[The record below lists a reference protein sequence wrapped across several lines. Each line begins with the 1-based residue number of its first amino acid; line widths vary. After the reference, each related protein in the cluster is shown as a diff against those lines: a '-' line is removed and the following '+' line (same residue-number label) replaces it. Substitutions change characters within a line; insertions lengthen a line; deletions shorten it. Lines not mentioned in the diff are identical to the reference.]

1 MMDTL
6 RTTIDNSTFE
16 DKVTDF
22 EKVLIKFKI
31 ELKLFETLQSGHKI
45 MKDSTTNIL
54 YSEPPGNFQ
63 WIKRWWY
70 GEDKERTFKYLDV
83 IFTDFMKYLDSIL
96 KYMRE
101 NNYYPRVIRL
111 NAQIC
116 DYINLI
122 IPGLCSLKY
131 TYPEYKEIHC
141 KVASIVVTL
150 IDFKKETFKNS
161 SKPKKIVRTYSNEI

>member
-1 MMDTL
+1 MMSTL
-6 RTTIDNSTFE
+6 RTTIDNCVIE
-16 DKVTDF
+16 DKVTNF
-22 EKVLIKFKI
+22 EKILIKFKI

-45 MKDSTTNIL
+45 MKDSTTSIL

-70 GEDKERTFKYLDV
+70 GEDKERTFEYLDK

-101 NNYYPRVIRL
+101 NNYFPRVIRL
-111 NAQIC
+111 NTQIC

-131 TYPEYKEIHC
+131 TYPDYKEIHC

-150 IDFKKETFKNS
+150 IDFKKETFKKR
-161 SKPKKIVRTYSNEI
+161 SKPKKTVRTYSNEI